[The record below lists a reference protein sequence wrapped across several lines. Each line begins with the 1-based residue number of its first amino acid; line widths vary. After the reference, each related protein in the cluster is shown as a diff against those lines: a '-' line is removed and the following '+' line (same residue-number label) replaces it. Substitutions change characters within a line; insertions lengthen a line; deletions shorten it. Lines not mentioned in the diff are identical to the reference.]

1 MALQSWARADD
12 DGQALPQIDVRFEE
26 CLQLLQAQILKSPL
40 HMPFCSIFTRA
51 LTFSECVLQLAS
63 WVRRQLEPFIAD
75 ASSSPWAFCLS
86 PPSTPAAE
94 EAEGVEGA
102 QVSVLSELAELCLLY
117 GRTAQMAAFLRKID
131 VAEVTASGRC
141 VACVCVCVCVCV
153 CIMCRC
159 SLGRYPA
166 LGDNAGRWAWDS

>member
-1 MALQSWARADD
+1 M
-12 DGQALPQIDVRFEE
+12 
-26 CLQLLQAQILKSPL
+26 
-40 HMPFCSIFTRA
+40 
-51 LTFSECVLQLAS
+51 
-63 WVRRQLEPFIAD
+63 
-75 ASSSPWAFCLS
+75 
-86 PPSTPAAE
+86 
-94 EAEGVEGA
+94 
-102 QVSVLSELAELCLLY
+102 SVLSELAELCLLY

-141 VACVCVCVCVCV
+141 VACVCVCVCVYVCVCV